1 MNAKFKMPKFGRD
14 LTRKGWLKELLMT
27 FLGTTISIVLT
38 FGTAAY
44 LEDQQTVKARRV
56 LAMTI
61 INDIDQSLE
70 VVTKRRLA
78 EERGHETAC
87 YIIENKDRLE
97 SIGEDTLQTFIDYV
111 TSSSF
116 NSDMEFKKMNEKIF
130 NSSQDM
136 WRTLNDRKFLDNV
149 QEFYNARVVLEQQ
162 WKEWICFKKPVTK
175 EEEYELFMGGQ
186 CKSTADLSRKL
197 LECKRLDSYMD
208 FVSSRMMA
216 YLGFL
221 RLINLN
227 EENKFLMNITEQDM
241 EEFVNQTYMEI
252 NPAKE
257 KALVGTWN
265 AVVHDKKNE
274 LVYEFRVTTHSPCT
288 SLPALGPLSS
298 GTRWCSDTG
307 CRAPGAS
314 RAIRW

>member
-149 QEFYNARVVLEQQ
+149 QEFYNARAVLEQQ
-162 WKEWICFKKPVTK
+162 WKEWICFKKN
-175 EEEYELFMGGQ
+175 
-186 CKSTADLSRKL
+186 L
-197 LECKRLDSYMD
+197 LC
-208 FVSSRMMA
+208 
-216 YLGFL
+216 
-221 RLINLN
+221 
-227 EENKFLMNITEQDM
+227 
-241 EEFVNQTYMEI
+241 
-252 NPAKE
+252 P
-257 KALVGTWN
+257 
-265 AVVHDKKNE
+265 
-274 LVYEFRVTTHSPCT
+274 
-288 SLPALGPLSS
+288 
-298 GTRWCSDTG
+298 
-307 CRAPGAS
+307 RA
-314 RAIRW
+314 